1 MEEVRA
7 AATQIKQLQEAKE
20 AGVTQGVVMKEV
32 ERMSVEV
39 TMAAVVTEDTPGV
52 RGVRVSYLI
61 CPRAV

>member
-20 AGVTQGVVMKEV
+20 AGVTQGAVMKEA
-32 ERMSVEV
+32 ERMPEVV
-39 TMAAVVTEDTPGV
+39 TMAAVVMEDTPEVQGD
-52 RGVRVSYLI
+52 RVSYLI